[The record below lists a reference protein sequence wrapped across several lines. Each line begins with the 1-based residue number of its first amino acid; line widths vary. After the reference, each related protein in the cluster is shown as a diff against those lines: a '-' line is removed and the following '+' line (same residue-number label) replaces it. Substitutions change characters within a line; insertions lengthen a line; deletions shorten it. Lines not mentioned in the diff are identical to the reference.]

1 MWLMNNEQ
9 TVVESARYQLV
20 HLLAV
25 MWCGVG
31 VASKLLMQT
40 SSVDDDAHAVDDM
53 KARRM
58 HAVLEQIR
66 ARGLPDV
73 NTDRR
78 SVLNELQ
85 SFANTLNGH
94 ELMPVQA
101 AGSYQERHQQ
111 SYSDRLAQTRGDLKL
126 LEQLVSQ
133 TFHLQPQQSPPHDSS
148 RTHLT
153 DQQPPQQSPPHDSSR
168 THLTDQQPVIQRS
181 SLLLLPILLL
191 LLLLSY
197 VQPSWSQAS
206 LNRNL
211 VGQKR
216 LL

>member
-1 MWLMNNEQ
+1 
-9 TVVESARYQLV
+9 
-20 HLLAV
+20 
-25 MWCGVG
+25 
-31 VASKLLMQT
+31 MQT

-153 DQQPPQQSPPHDSSR
+153 DQQP
-168 THLTDQQPVIQRS
+168 VIQRS